1 MPFGILE
8 AHSDLQHVP
17 GTALLE
23 GTELGNNSN
32 LKRSAGDGKCRS
44 NDPNDPLNWP
54 LWQRDLVLVLYCY
67 CTMLCIGG

>member
-44 NDPNDPLNWP
+44 RAPAF
-54 LWQRDLVLVLYCY
+54 
-67 CTMLCIGG
+67 